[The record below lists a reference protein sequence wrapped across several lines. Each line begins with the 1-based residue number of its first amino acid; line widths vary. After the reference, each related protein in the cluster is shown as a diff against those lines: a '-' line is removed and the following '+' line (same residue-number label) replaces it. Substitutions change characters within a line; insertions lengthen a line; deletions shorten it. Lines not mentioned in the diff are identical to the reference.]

1 MVPVLSGIVLGNFVP
16 GVASEN
22 PMISLGLS
30 FYDVSHKKL
39 PVLLGLFCSSM
50 NKRLRPAILFVH

>member
-1 MVPVLSGIVLGNFVP
+1 
-16 GVASEN
+16 VACEN

-39 PVLLGLFCSSM
+39 PVLLGLV
-50 NKRLRPAILFVH
+50 LQQHE